1 MDFVNLTQIRSMTTV
16 TSKHI
21 EVTPGVC
28 GGRARIAG
36 HRIRVQDVVV
46 WHEQKGMS
54 PDEIVSRYPTIN
66 LADVYAVLAYYHD
79 HFHEIRRQMQED
91 EDLVREMQAEIPSKM
106 PKW

>member
-1 MDFVNLTQIRSMTTV
+1 MTTV

-28 GGRARIAG
+28 GGRSRIAG

-54 PDEIVSRYPTIN
+54 PDEIVSRYPTIT
-66 LADVYAVLAYYHD
+66 LADVYAALAYYHD

-106 PKW
+106 PKE